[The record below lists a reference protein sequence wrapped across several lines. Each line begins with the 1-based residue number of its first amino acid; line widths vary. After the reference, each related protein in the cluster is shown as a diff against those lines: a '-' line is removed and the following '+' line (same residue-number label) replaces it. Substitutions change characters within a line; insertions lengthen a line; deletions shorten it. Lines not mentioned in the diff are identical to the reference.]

1 MKFDFDKV
9 FERRGSNSVKWDLS
23 KDSDVL
29 AMWVAD
35 MDFKTSPAVIE
46 ALEARAKSGIFG
58 YALPPE
64 KFYEALISWFKNRH
78 QAEIEREWL
87 LYTTG
92 VVPALSAI
100 IRALT
105 SEGDKVLIQEP
116 VYNCFFSSIRNNGC
130 EIVSSDLKILSGRY
144 EMDFEDMERKLED
157 PKVKLFILCSP
168 HNPSG
173 RIWTKRELQRAGE
186 LCLKHGVTLVSDEI
200 HCDLLL
206 EGRKHTPFISLGGD
220 IAKNSVTCA
229 SPSKS
234 FNLAGLHVANIIA
247 QDAELRGKI
256 DRALNINEV
265 CEISPFAIDA
275 QIAAY
280 TRGAEWLDE
289 LLEYLSQNFKFLR
302 NFLRDNLPNLSVM
315 ELESTYLPWIDC
327 RKLGLKSEELSKLLL
342 ERGKLWIN
350 PGTLYGKNG
359 EGFVRINIACPRATL
374 TEGLERMKGALR

>member
-1 MKFDFDKV
+1 MKFDFDRV
-9 FERRGSNSVKWDLS
+9 FERRGTDSVKWDLS
-23 KDSDVL
+23 KDSEVL

-35 MDFKTSPAVIE
+35 MDFKTAPAIIE
-46 ALEARAKSGIFG
+46 ALERRAKSGIFG

-64 KFYEALISWFKNRH
+64 KFYEALIGWFKNRH
-78 QAEIEREWL
+78 GADIAREWL

-105 SEGDKVLIQEP
+105 SPGDKVLIQEP

-130 EIVSSDLKILSGRY
+130 EIVSSDLKILNGSY
-144 EMDFEDMERKLED
+144 EMDFEDLERKLGD

-173 RIWTKRELQRAGE
+173 RIWTKDELQRAGE
-186 LCLKHGVTLVSDEI
+186 LCLKHKVTLVSDEI

-206 EGRKHTPFISLGGD
+206 GGRRHIPFLSLGGD

-280 TRGAEWLDE
+280 TSGAEWLDE
-289 LLEYLSQNFKFLR
+289 LLAYLEQNFKFLR
-302 NFLRDNLPNLSVM
+302 NFLKDNLPELSAM

-327 RKLGLKSEELSKLLL
+327 RKLGLKSEEISKLLL
-342 ERGKLWIN
+342 DKAKLWIN

-374 TEGLERMKGALR
+374 REGLERMKGALK

>member
-1 MKFDFDKV
+1 MKFDFDRV
-9 FERRGSNSVKWDLS
+9 FERRGTDSVKWDLS
-23 KDSDVL
+23 KDSEVL

-35 MDFKTSPAVIE
+35 MDFKTAPAIIE
-46 ALEARAKSGIFG
+46 ALERRAKSGIFG

-64 KFYEALISWFKNRH
+64 KFYEALIGWFKNRH
-78 QAEIEREWL
+78 GADIAREWL

-105 SEGDKVLIQEP
+105 SPGDKVLIQEP

-130 EIVSSDLKILSGRY
+130 EIVSSDLKILNGSY
-144 EMDFEDMERKLED
+144 EMDFEDLERKLGD

-173 RIWTKRELQRAGE
+173 RIWTKDELQRAGE
-186 LCLKHGVTLVSDEI
+186 LCLKHKVTLVSDEI

-206 EGRKHTPFISLGGD
+206 GGRRHIPFLSLGGD

-247 QDAELRGKI
+247 QDAELRGKL

-280 TRGAEWLDE
+280 TSGAEWLDE
-289 LLEYLSQNFKFLR
+289 LLAYLEQNFKFLR
-302 NFLRDNLPNLSVM
+302 NFLKDNLPELSAM

-327 RKLGLKSEELSKLLL
+327 RKLGLKSEEISKLLL
-342 ERGKLWIN
+342 DKAKLWIN

-374 TEGLERMKGALR
+374 REGLERMKGALK

>member
-1 MKFDFDKV
+1 MKFDFDRV
-9 FERRGSNSVKWDLS
+9 FERRGTDSVKWDLS
-23 KDSDVL
+23 KDSEVL

-35 MDFKTSPAVIE
+35 MDFKTAPAIIE
-46 ALEARAKSGIFG
+46 TLERRAKSGIFG

-64 KFYEALISWFKNRH
+64 KFYEALIGWFKNRH
-78 QAEIEREWL
+78 GADIAREWL

-105 SEGDKVLIQEP
+105 SPGDKVLIQEP

-130 EIVSSDLKILSGRY
+130 ETVSSDLKILNGSY
-144 EMDFEDMERKLED
+144 EMDFEDLERKLGD

-173 RIWTKRELQRAGE
+173 RIWTKDELQRAGE
-186 LCLKHGVTLVSDEI
+186 LCLKHKVTLVSDEI

-206 EGRKHTPFISLGGD
+206 GGRKHIPFLSLGGD

-280 TRGAEWLDE
+280 TSGAEWLDE
-289 LLEYLSQNFKFLR
+289 LLAYLEQNFKFLR
-302 NFLRDNLPNLSVM
+302 NFLKDNLPELSAM

-327 RKLGLKSEELSKLLL
+327 RKLGLKSEEISKLLL
-342 ERGKLWIN
+342 DKAKLWIN

-374 TEGLERMKGALR
+374 REGLERMRGALK